1 MEKLLRGIVDFKQ
14 NLRPGYVETFR
25 ELALGQK
32 PDTLMI
38 ACSDSRVVPN
48 LFASSNPGDLFV
60 VRNVGNLI
68 PPCTS
73 NPNDKD
79 DHAERAALEFCLETL
94 PIKDIIICGHSECG
108 AMIGTLNGTAGSD
121 TYLGRWL
128 NHAVDSLKAFE
139 QKEKFLDTCAAEP
152 HNCLSQINVIQ
163 QLEHLRTY
171 AFIRERELSGKLNL
185 HGWWFDIAHANVYN
199 YHVPERTFVLLDAA
213 ECEKILAQLSHQRNS

>member
-1 MEKLLRGIVDFKQ
+1 MEKLLRGIVDFKR

-68 PPCTS
+68 PSCACAL
-73 NPNDKD
+73 NNRD
-79 DHAERAALEFCLETL
+79 DHSERAALEFCLENL

-108 AMIGTLNGTAGSD
+108 AMIGTLNGVAGSD
-121 TYLGRWL
+121 THLGRWL
-128 NHAVDSLKAFE
+128 NHALDSLHAFE
-139 QKEKFLDTCAAEP
+139 NKHEYLDSCPPEP
-152 HNCLSQINVIQ
+152 HNCLSQINVVQ
-163 QLEHLRTY
+163 QLAHLRTY
-171 AFIRERELSGKLNL
+171 DFIRERELAGTLNL

-199 YHVPERTFVLLDAA
+199 YHVHERAFVLLDAE
-213 ECEKILAQLSHQRNS
+213 ECEKILAHLAHKRKP